1 MPSQEWST
9 AQWIR
14 GLPCVLSF
22 GSHGW
27 NRNRRKSPIK
37 VGSKQCRYIEFSPK
51 RSSSV
56 SPRRQSLAHIPT
68 TILHMPKTTRQVPF
82 LRLRWR
88 AAPRHRRRQSQQS
101 RQRRREGEY
110 RECLES
116 ARAISSA
123 DFVRKNPNVY
133 VSLFGAKKNLARFF
147 AMMLP
152 CTKYYTTIILI
163 FNRQMY

>member
-9 AQWIR
+9 AQWIISSA
-14 GLPCVLSF
+14 CVSSS

-27 NRNRRKSPIK
+27 NKNRRKSPIK
-37 VGSKQCRYIEFSPK
+37 VESKQCRNIEFSPK

-56 SPRRQSLAHIPT
+56 SPRPQSPGHIPR

-133 VSLFGAKKNLARFF
+133 VSLFGAKKTWLDFSR
-147 AMMLP
+147 
-152 CTKYYTTIILI
+152 
-163 FNRQMY
+163 